1 MARVEYLN
9 MRVLFCGE
17 SFPEAR
23 KRLLKQPSAA
33 EYEIA
38 ACRRDELSSAIRDA
52 DVAIPLMSRIDA
64 AMIQS
69 GHLRLIQQWGA
80 GLEGVDLEAARAK
93 GVCVANVP
101 ASGNNADSVAEHVVL
116 LILALLR
123 DIPKCQDHVRQGVLG
138 IPMGT
143 MLAGRTV
150 CLYGLGSIARATAN
164 RLRAFGVRLI
174 GITREV
180 REGKAAEF
188 GLDAVYSTTD
198 RAAALAQTNIL
209 VICSKMTPEM
219 RGVIDDSALRAMP
232 PGGYVVNAARGG
244 LIDREAFLAAL
255 RDGHL
260 AGAGLDVYW
269 EEPISPDDPLLA
281 LPNVIA
287 TPHIAGVT
295 DRSYDEIAV
304 AVAKNLERLRRGEE
318 LIDSVV

>member
-1 MARVEYLN
+1 

-17 SFPEAR
+17 TFPEAH
-23 KRLLKQPSAA
+23 KRLLKQPDAA
-33 EYEIA
+33 KYNIV
-38 ACRRDELSSAIRDA
+38 ACHRSELVSAIQTA

-64 AMIQS
+64 SLIQS

-93 GVCVANVP
+93 GVRVANVP
-101 ASGNNADSVAEHVVL
+101 ASGNNADSVAEHVVM

-123 DIPKCQDHVRQGVLG
+123 KLPECGVNVRAGLLGV
-138 IPMGT
+138 PMGM

-164 RLRAFGVRLI
+164 RLQGFDVRLI
-174 GITREV
+174 GITREP

-188 GLDAVYSTTD
+188 GLAAIYSTAE
-198 RAAALAQTNIL
+198 REAALAETDIL

-219 RGVIDDSALRAMP
+219 RGSIDESALRTLP
-232 PGGYVVNAARGG
+232 PGSFLVNAARGG
-244 LIDREAFLAAL
+244 LIHREAFLAAL
-255 RDGHL
+255 RSGHL

-269 EEPISPDDPLLA
+269 DEPIPPHDPLLA

-287 TPHIAGVT
+287 TPHVAGVT
-295 DRSYDEIAV
+295 DRSYDEIAA
-304 AVAKNLERLRRGEE
+304 AVAKNLELLRQGKEP
-318 LIDSVV
+318 LNCVV